1 MSRINWCQGHWFCST
16 YMVVRLSNVS
26 SIYCK
31 KCIFSVFC
39 SKVFHLIYFYCEK
52 KHLCTKKFKMQGFPS
67 WHKWKY
73 HVFCSN
79 MIQLTGKKSFSFHLN
94 PEAVNWNK
102 NEKFCLSDKPIIP
115 HRRILLYFFKSWN
128 PIPISIRR

>member
-1 MSRINWCQGHWFCST
+1 MKQKIKMAILKKLSISMTTKSWAIFANISPIGPWVSRINWCQGHWFCST

-73 HVFCSN
+73 HVFCFKYDSAN
-79 MIQLTGKKSFSFHLN
+79 GEKIIQF
-94 PEAVNWNK
+94 
-102 NEKFCLSDKPIIP
+102 LSEPRSSQLK
-115 HRRILLYFFKSWN
+115 
-128 PIPISIRR
+128 